1 MIDGSSSETEVLA
14 AIRRTFDDLFEIPPD
29 DVHLSSSLYDELD
42 LDSLD
47 AADMRAA
54 LQEVAGRQIS
64 EALFQDVKTVDDVVQ
79 LLLNV
84 LKG

>member
-1 MIDGSSSETEVLA
+1 MIDGSSSEEQVLA
-14 AIRRTFDDLFEIPPD
+14 AVRTTFDELFEIPPE
-29 DVHLSSSLYDELD
+29 DVHLHSKLYEELD

-47 AADMRAA
+47 AADMRAQ

-84 LKG
+84 VKG